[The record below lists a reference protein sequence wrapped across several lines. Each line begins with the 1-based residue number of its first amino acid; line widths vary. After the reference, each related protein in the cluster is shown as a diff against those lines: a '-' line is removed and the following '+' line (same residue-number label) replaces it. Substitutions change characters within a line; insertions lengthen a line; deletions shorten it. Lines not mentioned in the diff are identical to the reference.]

1 MLGLFCVGNAR
12 NDEEYRRT
20 VRRKQRYLIL
30 LFIAGAAAL
39 AVSLLA
45 GSYWEVK
52 INEHMISTYA
62 GVGSGIMTAA
72 VVLWIRFQLI
82 LKNPEK
88 LKEMRLSNTD
98 ERNQEI
104 GKKAY
109 RFASTGLIIA
119 LYLICLIGGLW
130 YPVLIKV
137 VGILMCIFLLT
148 YVISYKVFERKM

>member
-1 MLGLFCVGNAR
+1 MQAMPGMMKNMGGQSGEN
-12 NDEEYRRT
+12 
-20 VRRKQRYLIL
+20 
-30 LFIAGAAAL
+30 
-39 AVSLLA
+39 
-45 GSYWEVK
+45 K

-82 LKNPEK
+82 LKNPKK
-88 LKEMRLSNTD
+88 LKEMLLSNTD

-109 RFASTGLIIA
+109 RFASTGLIMA

-130 YPVLIKV
+130 YPVLISV
-137 VGILMCIFLLT
+137 VGILMWIFLLT

>member
-1 MLGLFCVGNAR
+1 MKNMGGQSGVN
-12 NDEEYRRT
+12 
-20 VRRKQRYLIL
+20 
-30 LFIAGAAAL
+30 
-39 AVSLLA
+39 
-45 GSYWEVK
+45 K

-82 LKNPEK
+82 LKNPKK

-109 RFASTGLIIA
+109 RFASTGLIMA

-130 YPVLIKV
+130 YPVLISV
-137 VGILMCIFLLT
+137 VGILMWIFLLT